1 MINLSL
7 ILSKIY
13 NMKLLIINGPNLN
26 LIGRRE
32 VGVYGKE
39 NLDQIINW
47 VSANIESSKVDLI
60 WFQSNSEGDIIDK
73 LHWAIDNQIVGVII
87 NPGAYTHYSYAIRD
101 AISSIEIPTI
111 EVHLSNIDE
120 RENFRKKSVIK
131 DVCKK
136 QIKGKGK
143 KGYLEAIKILCKSTP

>member
-1 MINLSL
+1 
-7 ILSKIY
+7 
-13 NMKLLIINGPNLN
+13 MKLLIINGPNLN

-32 VGVYGKE
+32 VDVYGKE

-47 VSANIESSKVDLI
+47 VSENIESSKMDLI
-60 WFQSNSEGDIIDK
+60 WFQSNNEGSIIDK
-73 LHWAIDNQIVGVII
+73 LHWAIDNQIEGIII

-111 EVHLSNIDE
+111 EVHLSDIDT
-120 RENFRKKSVIK
+120 RESFRKVSVIK
-131 DVCKK
+131 EVCIE

-143 KGYLEAIKILCKSTP
+143 NGYLEAIEVLCKR

>member
-1 MINLSL
+1 
-7 ILSKIY
+7 
-13 NMKLLIINGPNLN
+13 MKLLIINGPNLN

-32 VGVYGKE
+32 VDVYGKE

-47 VSANIESSKVDLI
+47 VFENIKISKVDLI

-120 RENFRKKSVIK
+120 RENFRKKSVVK

-143 KGYLEAIKILCKSTP
+143 EGYLEAIKILCKGTP

>member
-1 MINLSL
+1 
-7 ILSKIY
+7 
-13 NMKLLIINGPNLN
+13 MKLLIINGPNLN

-39 NLDQIINW
+39 NLDQIIKW
-47 VSANIESSKVDLI
+47 VSESIKSSKVDLI

-73 LHWAIDNQIVGVII
+73 LHWAMDNQIEGIII

-111 EVHLSNIDE
+111 EVHLSNIDN
-120 RENFRKKSVIK
+120 RDSFRKVSVIK
-131 DVCKK
+131 EVCIG

-143 KGYLEAIKILCKSTP
+143 NGYLEAIELICKH

>member
-1 MINLSL
+1 
-7 ILSKIY
+7 
-13 NMKLLIINGPNLN
+13 MKLLIINGPNLN

-32 VGVYGKE
+32 VDVYGKE

-47 VSANIESSKVDLI
+47 VSENIESSKVDLI

-73 LHWAIDNQIVGVII
+73 LHWAMDNNIEGIII

-111 EVHLSNIDE
+111 EVHLSNIDN
-120 RENFRKKSVIK
+120 RESFRRVSVIK
-131 DVCKK
+131 EVCIE

-143 KGYLEAIKILCKSTP
+143 NGYLDAIKVLCKS

>member
-1 MINLSL
+1 
-7 ILSKIY
+7 
-13 NMKLLIINGPNLN
+13 MKLLIINGPNLN

-32 VGVYGKE
+32 VDVYGTE

-47 VSANIESSKVDLI
+47 VSENIESSKVDLI

-131 DVCKK
+131 DICKK

-143 KGYLEAIKILCKSTP
+143 EGYLEAIKILCKGTP

>member
-1 MINLSL
+1 
-7 ILSKIY
+7 
-13 NMKLLIINGPNLN
+13 MKLLIINGPNLN

-32 VGVYGKE
+32 VDVYGKE

-47 VSANIESSKVDLI
+47 VSKNIKNSKVDLI

-73 LHWAIDNQIVGVII
+73 LHWAIDNQIEGIII

-111 EVHLSNIDE
+111 EVHLSNIGN
-120 RENFRKKSVIK
+120 RESFRQISVIK
-131 DVCKK
+131 EVCVE

-143 KGYLEAIKILCKSTP
+143 NGYLEAITILCNN

>member
-1 MINLSL
+1 
-7 ILSKIY
+7 
-13 NMKLLIINGPNLN
+13 MKLLIINGPNLN
-26 LIGRRE
+26 LIGNRE
-32 VGVYGKE
+32 KDVYGDE
-39 NLDQIINW
+39 SLGQIINW
-47 VSANIESSKVDLI
+47 IQKKTKNIEIDLI

-73 LHWAIDNQIVGVII
+73 LHWAMDNNIEGIII

-111 EVHLSNIDE
+111 EVHLSNINK

-143 KGYLEAIKILCKSTP
+143 EGYLEAIKVLCKSTP

>member
-1 MINLSL
+1 
-7 ILSKIY
+7 
-13 NMKLLIINGPNLN
+13 MKVLIINGPNLN

-32 VGVYGKE
+32 VDVYGKE

-47 VSANIESSKVDLI
+47 VSENIESSKVDLI

-143 KGYLEAIKILCKSTP
+143 EGYLEAIKILCKSTP

>member
-1 MINLSL
+1 
-7 ILSKIY
+7 
-13 NMKLLIINGPNLN
+13 MKLLIINGPNLN
-26 LIGRRE
+26 LIGKRE
-32 VGVYGKE
+32 VSVYGKE
-39 NLDQIINW
+39 SLDQIINW
-47 VSANIESSKVDLI
+47 VSENIKNSIVDLI

-73 LHWAIDNQIVGVII
+73 LHWAMDNQIVGIII

-143 KGYLEAIKILCKSTP
+143 EGYLKAIKILCKGTP

>member
-1 MINLSL
+1 
-7 ILSKIY
+7 
-13 NMKLLIINGPNLN
+13 MKLLIINGPNLN

-32 VGVYGKE
+32 VDVYGKE

-47 VSANIESSKVDLI
+47 VSEIIESSKVDLI

-120 RENFRKKSVIK
+120 RENFRKKSVIR

-143 KGYLEAIKILCKSTP
+143 EGYLEAIKILCKSTP

>member
-1 MINLSL
+1 
-7 ILSKIY
+7 
-13 NMKLLIINGPNLN
+13 MKLLIINGPNLN

-32 VGVYGKE
+32 VDVYGKE

-47 VSANIESSKVDLI
+47 VSDNIRGPNMDLI

-73 LHWAIDNQIVGVII
+73 LHWAMDNNIEGIII

-120 RENFRKKSVIK
+120 RENFRKISVVK

-143 KGYLEAIKILCKSTP
+143 EGYLEAIKILCKR

>member
-1 MINLSL
+1 
-7 ILSKIY
+7 
-13 NMKLLIINGPNLN
+13 MKLLIINGPNLN

-32 VGVYGKE
+32 VDVYGKE

-47 VSANIESSKVDLI
+47 VSENIESLEVDLI
-60 WFQSNSEGDIIDK
+60 WFQSNSEGKIIDK
-73 LHWAIDNQIVGVII
+73 LHWAIDNHIEGVII

-111 EVHLSNIDE
+111 EVHLSNIDH
-120 RENFRKKSVIK
+120 RENFRKLSVIK

-143 KGYLEAIKILCKSTP
+143 KGYIEAINLFTKNQII

>member
-1 MINLSL
+1 
-7 ILSKIY
+7 
-13 NMKLLIINGPNLN
+13 MKLLIINGPNLN

-47 VSANIESSKVDLI
+47 VSENIKNSKVDLI

-73 LHWAIDNQIVGVII
+73 LHWAIDNQIVGIII

-101 AISSIEIPTI
+101 AISSIQIPTI
-111 EVHLSNIDE
+111 EVHLSNIDK

-143 KGYLEAIKILCKSTP
+143 EGYLEAIKILCKSTP

>member
-1 MINLSL
+1 
-7 ILSKIY
+7 
-13 NMKLLIINGPNLN
+13 MKLLIINGPNLN
-26 LIGRRE
+26 LIGKRE
-32 VGVYGKE
+32 ASVYGKE
-39 NLDQIINW
+39 SLDQIINW
-47 VSANIESSKVDLI
+47 VSENIKNSIVDLI

-101 AISSIEIPTI
+101 AIYSIEIPTI

-143 KGYLEAIKILCKSTP
+143 EGYLEAIKILCKSTP

>member
-1 MINLSL
+1 
-7 ILSKIY
+7 
-13 NMKLLIINGPNLN
+13 MKLLIINGPNLN

-32 VGVYGKE
+32 IDVYGKE
-39 NLDQIINW
+39 NLDQIIKW
-47 VSANIESSKVDLI
+47 VSESIKSSKVDLI

-73 LHWAIDNQIVGVII
+73 LHWAMDNQIEGIII
-87 NPGAYTHYSYAIRD
+87 NPGAFTHYSYAIRD

-120 RENFRKKSVIK
+120 RENFRKISVVK

-143 KGYLEAIKILCKSTP
+143 QGYLEAIKVLCES

>member
-1 MINLSL
+1 
-7 ILSKIY
+7 
-13 NMKLLIINGPNLN
+13 MKLLIINGPNLN

-32 VGVYGKE
+32 VDVYGKE

-143 KGYLEAIKILCKSTP
+143 EGYLEAIKVLCKSTP

>member
-1 MINLSL
+1 
-7 ILSKIY
+7 
-13 NMKLLIINGPNLN
+13 MKLLIINGPNLN

-101 AISSIEIPTI
+101 AISSIQIPTI
-111 EVHLSNIDE
+111 EVHLSNIDK

-143 KGYLEAIKILCKSTP
+143 EGYLEAIKVLCKSTP

>member
-1 MINLSL
+1 
-7 ILSKIY
+7 
-13 NMKLLIINGPNLN
+13 MKLLIINGPNLN

-32 VGVYGKE
+32 VDVYGKE

-47 VSANIESSKVDLI
+47 VSENIESSKVDLI

-73 LHWAIDNQIVGVII
+73 LHWALDNQIVGVII

-101 AISSIEIPTI
+101 AISSIQIPTI
-111 EVHLSNIDE
+111 EVHLSNIDK

-143 KGYLEAIKILCKSTP
+143 EGYLEAIKVLCKSSP

>member
-1 MINLSL
+1 
-7 ILSKIY
+7 
-13 NMKLLIINGPNLN
+13 MKLLIINGPNLN

-32 VGVYGKE
+32 VDVYGKE

-47 VSANIESSKVDLI
+47 VSENFKNSKVDLI

-143 KGYLEAIKILCKSTP
+143 EGYLEAIKILCKGTP

>member
-1 MINLSL
+1 L

-101 AISSIEIPTI
+101 AISSIQIPTI
-111 EVHLSNIDE
+111 EVHLSNIDK

-143 KGYLEAIKILCKSTP
+143 EGYLEAIKVLCKSTP